1 MLHFGYIEGSELES
15 HTLQMLCILHAI
27 DEISANYDKYINI
40 YIASHGCSQSR
51 WAQSLLASLTYTQ
64 FLVYMD
70 RDSWVRAQIQ
80 LIPSSIKSFDHIL
93 SHVCE
98 CHHFHL
104 MDAIILDI
112 VFDIL
117 SCT

>member
-1 MLHFGYIEGSELES
+1 
-15 HTLQMLCILHAI
+15 
-27 DEISANYDKYINI
+27 
-40 YIASHGCSQSR
+40 
-51 WAQSLLASLTYTQ
+51 
-64 FLVYMD
+64 MD

-104 MDAIILDI
+104 MDAII

-117 SCT
+117 SCTSKFALITMQKFHRDFDRLSD

>member
-1 MLHFGYIEGSELES
+1 M
-15 HTLQMLCILHAI
+15 CV
-27 DEISANYDKYINI
+27 
-40 YIASHGCSQSR
+40 CSL
-51 WAQSLLASLTYTQ
+51 SLGDRSSLTLTYTQ

-104 MDAIILDI
+104 MDAII

-117 SCT
+117 SCTSKFVDFIDHPIRGKSFIEFLIDHPIRVDSFDR